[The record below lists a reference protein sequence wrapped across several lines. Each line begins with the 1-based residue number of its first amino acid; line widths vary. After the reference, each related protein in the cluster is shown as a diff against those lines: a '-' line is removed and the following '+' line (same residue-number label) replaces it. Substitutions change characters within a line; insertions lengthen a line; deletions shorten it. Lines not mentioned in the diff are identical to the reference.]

1 MKKIFAILI
10 CAFMCVLFFTS
21 CERLCKHQWDEG
33 VEIEDGFGGYLIKYT
48 CLVCKDVHSFPVED
62 NKSDEDSDADS
73 EEFTVYRNQ
82 VTKTEFQQQ
91 YKQAFDNLQPN
102 YKRDFVYIYTNV
114 FKEVHE
120 SGEDIQNTIE
130 RIEYDAD
137 AEMILRHYQFQ
148 NNDQPIP
155 VSENYFWEYL
165 KDGESLLFYDSRTDE
180 SESLSFGYDEFWEF
194 AKNQVPLVLFP
205 NPNKLYDDSTYY
217 VDYDKDG
224 NKVFTLYSGDEN
236 GYSLRQVV
244 FGDTEM
250 IYRTKRYTKGEDYE
264 DTSVDIYRVFNE
276 EVVLTPRS

>member
-1 MKKIFAILI
+1 
-10 CAFMCVLFFTS
+10 MCVSFFTS

-82 VTKTEFQQQ
+82 VTKTEFQKQ

-137 AEMILRHYQFQ
+137 AEMR
-148 NNDQPIP
+148 
-155 VSENYFWEYL
+155 EYL

-194 AKNQVPLVLFP
+194 DKNQVPLVLFP

-250 IYRTKRYTKGEDYE
+250 IYRTKRYTKEDDYE